1 MPGRRITIK
10 DMLRIL
16 CKREFYLDIA
26 VFVFVCIS
34 SVLVVLYF
42 CVKLDRKLGFSSFVY
57 VPHSIL
63 LFILFSVSGA
73 IIIWRAYTYLVIIG
87 EGGPCP
93 QLGGTKKLVTSGP
106 YSIVRHPS
114 VIGKLL
120 GIIGLGCLSGS
131 VSFTFI
137 VIPILFSWSVFYNRF
152 IQEKG
157 CVEKFGKAYLEYRRS
172 TPMFIPRL
180 KIIKLR

>member
-1 MPGRRITIK
+1 MLGRRITIN
-10 DMLRIL
+10 DMLKTL
-16 CKREFYLDIA
+16 FKREFYLDMA
-26 VFVFVCIS
+26 VFVFVCVS
-34 SVLVVLYF
+34 SVLIVLF
-42 CVKLDRKLGFSSFVY
+42 LCVKLDRKLGFSPFICA
-57 VPHSIL
+57 PHNII
-63 LFILFSVSGA
+63 LFILFSVTGA
-73 IIIWRAYTYLVIIG
+73 TIIWRAYTYLVVIG

-131 VSFTFI
+131 MSFTFI
-137 VIPILFSWSVFYNRF
+137 VIPILFIWSVFYNRF

-157 CVEKFGKAYLEYRRS
+157 CVEKFGKDYVEYRGI

-180 KIIKLR
+180 RHKQK

>member
-1 MPGRRITIK
+1 MQGRKITIN
-10 DMLRIL
+10 DMLKTL
-16 CKREFYLDIA
+16 FKKEFYLDMA
-26 VFVFVCIS
+26 VFVFVCIF
-34 SVLVVLYF
+34 SVLIVLYF
-42 CVKLDRKLGFSSFVY
+42 CTKVDKWLVFSPFLRNPYNV
-57 VPHSIL
+57 I

-73 IIIWRAYTYLVIIG
+73 LIVWCAYTYLVIVG

-131 VSFTFI
+131 ASFTFI
-137 VIPILFSWSVFYNRF
+137 VIPALFIWSIFYNRF
-152 IQEKG
+152 IQEKV
-157 CVEKFGKAYLEYRRS
+157 CVERFGKAYLEYRRT
-172 TPMFIPRL
+172 TPMLIPGL
-180 KIIKLR
+180 KNIKLR